1 MKIKFIL
8 ISFLILI
15 ICSSCVNNKP
25 KSNKKTDIENSG
37 PITIPIEDESPSIRN
52 APAYDKEK
60 AKLYIEKM
68 PDMCSLIENIGDDSL
83 LIAFGNVKPSDNSL
97 KALNNELNN
106 LKTDNHKVSLIMVDL
121 KNMSGVSYHSSDVMC
136 TQSTV
141 KGVYIGSLLEYE
153 PSALEKN
160 GMYIHDA
167 IEFSDNE
174 AYENLRKIYGKE
186 PILKWC
192 RDVGVNDSFADDDYP
207 RNSTARDMLK
217 LWTKLYCFLNSDANV
232 ASVGRYFA
240 DSAASA
246 TKKMLGDKFPV
257 QTKAGWEDGIG
268 ENFNY
273 DPCLTPDKRYID
285 GDPSNDE
292 CATNDTGIVYTPDGP
307 YIFVIYSD
315 YPFSVFAD
323 YTSENKI
330 NKLVKKLYDVKA
342 SMVS

>member
-1 MKIKFIL
+1 M
-8 ISFLILI
+8 
-15 ICSSCVNNKP
+15 CSSCASNKA
-25 KSNKKTDIENSG
+25 KSNKETDIKNSG

-52 APAYDKEK
+52 APAYDKEE
-60 AKLYIEKM
+60 AKLYIKKM
-68 PDMCSLIENIGDDSL
+68 PDVRSLIENIGDDSS
-83 LIAFGNVKPSDNSL
+83 LISFGNVKPSDNSL
-97 KALNNELNN
+97 KTLNDELNN
-106 LKTDNHKVSLIMVDL
+106 LQTDNHKVSIIMVDL
-121 KNMSGVSYHSSDVMC
+121 KNMSGVSYHSSDIMC

-160 GMYIHDA
+160 GMYIRDA

-192 RDVGVNDSFADDDYP
+192 RDVRVDDSFADNAYP
-207 RNSTARDMLK
+207 RNSSARDMLK
-217 LWTKLYCFLNSDANV
+217 LWTKLYCFLNSDLDS

-240 DSAASA
+240 DSSASA
-246 TKKMLGDKFPV
+246 TKKMLGNKFPV
-257 QTKAGWEDGIG
+257 QTKAGWESGIC

-273 DPCLTPDKRYID
+273 DPCLKPDKKYID
-285 GDPSNDE
+285 GDPANDE

-315 YPFSVFAD
+315 HPFSIFAD
-323 YTSENKI
+323 YTSENKL
-330 NKLVKKLYDVKA
+330 NELVKKLYDVKV
-342 SMVS
+342 SMQS

>member
-1 MKIKFIL
+1 MKKKFIL

-15 ICSSCVNNKP
+15 MCSSCASNKA
-25 KSNKKTDIENSG
+25 KSNKETDIKNSG

-52 APAYDKEK
+52 APAYDKEE
-60 AKLYIEKM
+60 AKLYIKKM
-68 PDMCSLIENIGDDSL
+68 PDVRSLIENIGDDSS
-83 LIAFGNVKPSDNSL
+83 LISFGNVKPSDNSL
-97 KALNNELNN
+97 KTLNDELNN
-106 LKTDNHKVSLIMVDL
+106 LQTDNHKVSIIMVDL
-121 KNMSGVSYHSSDVMC
+121 KNMSGVSYHSSDIMC

-160 GMYIHDA
+160 GMYIRDA

-192 RDVGVNDSFADDDYP
+192 RDVRVDDSFADGAYP
-207 RNSTARDMLK
+207 RNSSARDMLK

-232 ASVGRYFA
+232 ASVSRYFA
-240 DSAASA
+240 DSSASA

-257 QTKAGWEDGIG
+257 QTKAGWESGIC

-273 DPCLTPDKRYID
+273 DPCLKPDKKYID
-285 GDPSNDE
+285 GDPANDE

-315 YPFSVFAD
+315 HPFSIFAD
-323 YTSENKI
+323 YTSENKL
-330 NKLVKKLYDVKA
+330 NELVKKLYDVKV
-342 SMVS
+342 SMQS